1 MLNVLPSIRLWR
13 TRIIC
18 RLPIY
23 RRSRKCR
30 QYRPRAPSR
39 RDNLTICAL
48 SLSKSRWRASARGWL
63 STQRSASAVHGIVA
77 MSHRRRPKLP
87 IVWGGASAAFGLA
100 PEPVPRQN
108 GAAWGAVVAVAGTGA
123 VSEHHMTTTS
133 QRPSMPARHSFQT
146 GQHGSAVTSFFFVF
160 LNLPCSSVFP
170 SISKRNR
177 AARRPAFLMRDRGR
191 GMFAVRCPRVACSG
205 CSSTVLAEVRRSHSG
220 SSVGEWVGCSG
231 LPHRPCDPI
240 AGARRRPHRRS
251 RGGPERQSQSARGG
265 LLVMHTFFLPR
276 RPGDPS
282 IVGDGVVELRDIH
295 SVHGNGGVVAGWRFA
310 SGSWRL
316 ERMKSRP
323 GMAVNGQWNGQARGR
338 SRNRTASVT
347 VRGP

>member
-30 QYRPRAPSR
+30 QYRPQAPSR

-146 GQHGSAVTSFFFVF
+146 GQHGSAVTSFFFSF
-160 LNLPCSSVFP
+160 FELAMQLR
-170 SISKRNR
+170 ISLDFKEE
-177 AARRPAFLMRDRGR
+177 
-191 GMFAVRCPRVACSG
+191 PRSEA
-205 CSSTVLAEVRRSHSG
+205 T
-220 SSVGEWVGCSG
+220 G
-231 LPHRPCDPI
+231 LPDAGSRPRDVCSPM
-240 AGARRRPHRRS
+240 S
-251 RGGPERQSQSARGG
+251 TGG
-265 LLVMHTFFLPR
+265 LQWMQLDGFGGGAALPQWL
-276 RPGDPS
+276 
-282 IVGDGVVELRDIH
+282 I
-295 SVHGNGGVVAGWRFA
+295 
-310 SGSWRL
+310 SG
-316 ERMKSRP
+316 
-323 GMAVNGQWNGQARGR
+323 
-338 SRNRTASVT
+338 
-347 VRGP
+347 